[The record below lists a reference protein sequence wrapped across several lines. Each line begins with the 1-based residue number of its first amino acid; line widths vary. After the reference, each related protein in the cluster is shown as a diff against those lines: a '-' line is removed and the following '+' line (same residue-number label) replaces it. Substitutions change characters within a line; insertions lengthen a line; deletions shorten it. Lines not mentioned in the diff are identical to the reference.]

1 MCSHCCRAKVE
12 FFKAHLRIKRYRGE
26 SSNSGLSRRYRL
38 SAGGRA
44 ERWSN
49 DPHGHVEGHRID
61 AALEKL
67 VALGGAFHARSEPTG
82 GRPATLWSAIQK
94 EEREENEES
103 GAEDDEPPVEE

>member
-1 MCSHCCRAKVE
+1 MCRSPTVSAKPSRPPAADCRSI
-12 FFKAHLRIKRYRGE
+12 R
-26 SSNSGLSRRYRL
+26 SGVSFTATSRATV
-38 SAGGRA
+38 S
-44 ERWSN
+44 
-49 DPHGHVEGHRID
+49 D
-61 AALEKL
+61 AALEEL